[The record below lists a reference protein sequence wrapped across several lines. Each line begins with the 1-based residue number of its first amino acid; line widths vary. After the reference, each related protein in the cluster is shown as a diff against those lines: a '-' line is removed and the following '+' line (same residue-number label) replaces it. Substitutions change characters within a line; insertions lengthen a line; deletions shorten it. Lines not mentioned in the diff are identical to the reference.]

1 MKTHPLSVVI
11 STRDSVA
18 GREVQQQYIVQTKHP
33 RWELLKILAHALM
46 HMEFR

>member
-1 MKTHPLSVVI
+1 MSTHPLSVVI

-33 RWELLKILAHALM
+33 RWELIRILAHALM
-46 HMEFR
+46 HIKFQ